1 MKKSNLFVGSVVS
14 AGVAAFAVAALTFGG
29 TSTTA
34 LAAPGVPVASPSSPS
49 NPSNPSHSG
58 GQHQHAGGNTAS
70 NSNATVETTTVETTT
85 AEAITAETTITH
97 LPHALEEALVVVH
110 THQVAMVVQRPL
122 AQVDLRQSAQQVL
135 TMELL
140 GFSTVRVGG
149 LRTLM
154 VHTL

>member
-1 MKKSNLFVGSVVS
+1 MLVETQL
-14 AGVAAFAVAALTFGG
+14 LTAMQ
-29 TSTTA
+29 TMAETT
-34 LAAPGVPVASPSSPS
+34 
-49 NPSNPSHSG
+49 
-58 GQHQHAGGNTAS
+58 
-70 NSNATVETTTVETTT
+70 TVETTTVETTT

>member
-1 MKKSNLFVGSVVS
+1 M
-14 AGVAAFAVAALTFGG
+14 AE
-29 TSTTA
+29 TT
-34 LAAPGVPVASPSSPS
+34 
-49 NPSNPSHSG
+49 
-58 GQHQHAGGNTAS
+58 
-70 NSNATVETTTVETTT
+70 TVETTTVETTMAEATT
-85 AEAITAETTITH
+85 AEATTVETTITH